1 MTQPTPS
8 RLAPLDES
16 DWDPQLKGILD
27 GLGRVLN
34 VHRVMAHHPELL
46 AAWTPLR
53 NHVVGNG
60 TLSPR
65 QRELIILRL
74 SHRAG
79 VAYEW
84 HHHTARA
91 AQVGISA
98 TEAEAVQTG
107 PSAGWED
114 HGEALLLASTD
125 QLYDKHA
132 IGDSMWAELTRLF
145 SIPQILDLIV
155 TVGLYTTLAMF
166 INTTGVQIESVS

>member
-1 MTQPTPS
+1 MTQPTPT

-16 DWDPQLKGILD
+16 DWDPQLKPVLD
-27 GLGRVLN
+27 GLGSVLN

-84 HHHTARA
+84 HHHLARA
-91 AQVGISA
+91 SQAGISA
-98 TEAEAVQTG
+98 AEAEAVRTG
-107 PSAGWED
+107 PTAGWDD
-114 HGEALLLASTD
+114 HREALLLGATD
-125 QLYDKHA
+125 QLFDERA
-132 IGDSMWAELTRLF
+132 VGDSMWAELTGSF
-145 SIPQILDLIV
+145 TIPQILDLIV

-166 INTTGVQIESVS
+166 INTTGVQIEEAT